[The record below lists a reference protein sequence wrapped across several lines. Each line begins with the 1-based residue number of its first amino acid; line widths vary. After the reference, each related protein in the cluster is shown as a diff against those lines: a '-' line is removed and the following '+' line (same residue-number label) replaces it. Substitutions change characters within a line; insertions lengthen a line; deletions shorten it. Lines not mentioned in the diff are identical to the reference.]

1 MRPQWRLAISSLSE
15 RRSRTLLLVLTVA
28 LSASLIAAVACTMN
42 SMQDSAKR
50 QAEQTVGTADAWIK
64 PAGRGTPL
72 DASLLDLARGW
83 GEVATAEGTLE
94 APVSALVEYPVLE
107 PAGEGGYA
115 PAPRTFRATAMAFGS
130 AELQSLTKVPL
141 AEGRHPRE
149 ANEVV
154 IDASMAEH
162 LSFLGPPDRRPFH
175 ATRSDGKRLH
185 RTGQHPEFPAG
196 VRDAERA
203 TALNERV
210 GLRVGDELR
219 IARRAIPD
227 VNISAILSD
236 PKKAAEMAAQT
247 GATLSVES
255 LRAFF
260 QKPIVVRVVGIS
272 IPPPFGGRYRLFG
285 AMETIAR
292 ITNTPGRLSQIDLT
306 LRPGVDA
313 ESFVR
318 ARAVLLPGEV
328 LLQTSAKVTSGLDRQ
343 ILAGRL
349 GFLLATTMAFFAA
362 AFIIATAMTT
372 GVTERLRELGMLR
385 CIGAGRG
392 QLAGA
397 QLLSGL
403 VIGVSGAVIGVP
415 LGLALAALIVQ
426 LLQNRVEVSMSYPAW
441 GLALAGGGAV
451 LCGVLAAVYPAWRAG
466 RVSPLSAL
474 ASRAQEPAA
483 RGVAVL
489 LAVSVAALLTHLAIV
504 TLTTDG
510 QWRFWLYITLGIAVH
525 FVGYFALAV
534 PAMLLVTK
542 LLSGVVS
549 RVLVLPAHVLS
560 RTIRATPYRYGF
572 TAGSMMLGLSLL
584 VGIWTQGGAI
594 QRDWF
599 GTLQFPDAFVT
610 GLNLSAESQRA
621 VDALPFVERTCAI
634 TLQTV
639 ETDSFGV
646 KALEKYSSTFLAFE
660 PDPFFAMVQP
670 TWVQG
675 DPGTA
680 IARLNSGGAVIV
692 AREFTVARGL
702 GLGDSILC
710 SANGRSHTF
719 EIVGV
724 VTSPGLELISQFF
737 NIGQDFTEQSLHA
750 VFGSRKD
757 LKDKFGSDAIHLIQI
772 QLKPGTSDGYAV
784 QTLNETLQDA
794 GILDAGSGRAI
805 REHIN
810 DFVAGV
816 RLGVSSISILAM
828 AIAGL
833 GVANLIIA
841 GITARQ
847 YEFGVL
853 QAVGAGRGLVVRL
866 VLAEALLI
874 SLTACVLG
882 TAMGLQGTFAVQRID
897 RLLFGLILR
906 LEPPI
911 GPIALGWLAT
921 ILLTL
926 LAAAP
931 ATAWLGR
938 KKPRELLGSLRG

>member
-15 RRSRTLLLVLTVA
+15 RRSRTILLVATVA
-28 LSASLIAAVACTMN
+28 LSAALIAAVACTMN
-42 SMQDSAKR
+42 SMQESAKR

-64 PAGRGTPL
+64 PAGRGKPL
-72 DASLLDLARGW
+72 DASLLELARGW
-83 GEVATAEGTLE
+83 GEVGRSEGTLE
-94 APVSALVEYPVLE
+94 APVSASVEMAVLE
-107 PAGEGGYA
+107 PAGEGGLA
-115 PAPRTFRATAMAFGS
+115 RVTRTFRATAMAMGS
-130 AELQSLTKVPL
+130 ADVASLTRVSL
-141 AEGRHPRE
+141 AEGRHPRD
-149 ANEVV
+149 AGEVV

-175 ATRSDGKRLH
+175 ATRRDGKRLYQ
-185 RTGQHPEFPAG
+185 TGEHPSIPAST
-196 VRDAERA
+196 RDAGEAR
-203 TALNERV
+203 ALNERV

-219 IARRAIPD
+219 LARQAIPD
-227 VNISAILSD
+227 VNIAAILSD

-247 GATLSVES
+247 GATLSIES

-272 IPPPFGGRYRLFG
+272 VPPPFGGRYRMFG
-285 AMETIAR
+285 ALETVS
-292 ITNTPGRLSQIDLT
+292 RLTQSPDQLSRIDLT

-313 ESFVR
+313 EEFVR
-318 ARAVLLPGEV
+318 ARSPTLPDGV

-349 GFLLATTMAFFAA
+349 GFVLATMMAFFAA

-397 QLLSGL
+397 QLLAGL
-403 VIGVSGAVIGVP
+403 VIGVSGAAVGVP

-426 LLQNRVEVSMSYPAW
+426 LLQTRVEVSMSFPAW
-441 GLALAGGGAV
+441 GLGLAGGGAV
-451 LCGVLAAVYPAWRAG
+451 LCGVLAAGYPAWRAG
-466 RVSPLSAL
+466 RVSPLAAL
-474 ASRAQEPAA
+474 ASRAQKPGAG
-483 RGVAVL
+483 GVVKL
-489 LAVSVAALLTHLAIV
+489 LVISGASLLTHIAIV
-504 TLTTDG
+504 TLTRDG
-510 QWRFWLYITLGIAVH
+510 QWRFWLYVTLGIALH

-542 LLSGVVS
+542 VFSGVLS
-549 RVLVLPAHVLS
+549 RALSLPAHVLS

-599 GTLQFPDAFVT
+599 GSLQFPDAFVT
-610 GLNLSAESQRA
+610 GLNLSAQSQRT

-634 TLQTV
+634 TLQAV
-639 ETDSFGV
+639 ETGSFGV
-646 KALEKYSSTFLAFE
+646 RALENYSSTFLAFE
-660 PDPFFAMVQP
+660 PEPFFAMVQP

-675 DPGTA
+675 DPGHA
-680 IARLNSGGAVIV
+680 ISRLNAGGAVIV

-702 GLGDSILC
+702 GLGDTIVC
-710 SANGRSHTF
+710 SANGRSHAF

-750 VFGSRKD
+750 VFGTRQD
-757 LKDKFGSDAIHLIQI
+757 LLEKFGSDAIHLIQI
-772 QLKPGTSDGYAV
+772 QLRPGTSDAEAV
-784 QTLNETLQDA
+784 RTLNETLAGA

-810 DFVAGV
+810 DFISGAL
-816 RLGVSSISILAM
+816 LGVSSISILAM

-833 GVANLIIA
+833 GVANLIVA

-874 SLTACVLG
+874 SITACVLG

-897 RLLFGLILR
+897 RLLFGLVLH
-906 LEPPI
+906 LKPPI
-911 GPIALGWLAT
+911 GPIAVGWLAT
-921 ILLTL
+921 VLLTL
-926 LAAAP
+926 VAAAP
-931 ATAWLGR
+931 AAAWLSR
-938 KKPRELLGSLRG
+938 KTPRELLGSLRG